1 MQQLPVEQQ
10 ILLITQIAALAIL
23 CLRMWATGLYRIY
36 VYFFGYLVLELL
48 QTLIPLL
55 VPLESRLY
63 QDLYYVSEALIMA
76 CYALVVLEL
85 YSKVFRDLEG
95 IASTA
100 RRYIQ
105 GTLVVSIGLALLPL
119 PLEQAKVTLGEYFTS
134 YQRIVMS
141 ALVIFVLLV
150 SFFLVYYPVPLGR
163 NVIAY
168 LMGYSVY
175 FLTHAA
181 TSLIINLGHYWIRQ
195 LSSIAMGVSAVCL
208 IFWIIALSRA
218 GENQRVVIGHQWNLA
233 DEQKLRTQLAAI
245 NSSLLRASGK

>member
-10 ILLITQIAALAIL
+10 ILLIIQIAALAIL

-105 GTLVVSIGLALLPL
+105 GTLVVSIGLA
-119 PLEQAKVTLGEYFTS
+119 
-134 YQRIVMS
+134 
-141 ALVIFVLLV
+141 
-150 SFFLVYYPVPLGR
+150 
-163 NVIAY
+163 
-168 LMGYSVY
+168 
-175 FLTHAA
+175 
-181 TSLIINLGHYWIRQ
+181 
-195 LSSIAMGVSAVCL
+195 
-208 IFWIIALSRA
+208 
-218 GENQRVVIGHQWNLA
+218 
-233 DEQKLRTQLAAI
+233 
-245 NSSLLRASGK
+245 